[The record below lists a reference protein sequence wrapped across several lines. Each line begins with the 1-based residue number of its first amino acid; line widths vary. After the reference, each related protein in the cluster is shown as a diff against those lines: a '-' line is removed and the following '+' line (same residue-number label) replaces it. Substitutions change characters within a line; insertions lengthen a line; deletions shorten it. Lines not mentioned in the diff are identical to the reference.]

1 MANEIREKLVHY
13 SWILVYMT
21 TRSRQHDFVLDE
33 IFDIFF
39 LRMNKDPLQALRYP
53 EFRYFVISSF
63 LITVAQLVQEV
74 VIGYELYRITH
85 DPLAIGMIG
94 LVEAVPFIGLS
105 LFGGHLA
112 DRVSKKKIILVSIAG
127 IMVNSLFLH
136 FYTTESMRAE
146 LSSFALLAGIYS
158 AIFLIGVLRAFYSP
172 AAQSLRAFLIPREAY
187 ENASTW
193 GSSAWQSG
201 AIVGPM
207 IAGFSYLLFGFSNTL
222 LIVVGLVCGTFILQ
236 SLINDK
242 PVSASPKHESIVDS
256 LKEGIRFVY
265 KTKIILY
272 SISLDLFSVLF
283 GGVVAILPIF
293 AEDILHVGAEGLGL
307 LRSAPSIGAVITL
320 LLLSRHSPMKHA
332 WRNLLIVIA
341 AFGICILVFAF
352 STVMWLSLAALF
364 FSGAFDSVSVVI
376 RGTILQLMTPD
387 ELRGRVQSVN
397 GMFLSSSNELGGFE
411 SGLAA
416 KLFGTIPSVI
426 FGGTMTLV
434 IVAWVYTRSKELF
447 TIKLKS

>member
-1 MANEIREKLVHY
+1 MDF
-13 SWILVYMT
+13 ILE
-21 TRSRQHDFVLDE
+21 Q

-39 LRMNKDPLQALRYP
+39 TRMNKDSLQALRYP
-53 EFRYFVISSF
+53 EFRYFVIASF
-63 LITVAQLVQEV
+63 LITIAQLVQEV

-112 DRVSKKKIILVSIAG
+112 DRISKKKIILFAVAG
-127 IMVNSLFLH
+127 IAFCSLFLH
-136 FYTTESMRAE
+136 FYTTESMRAT
-146 LSSFALLAGIYS
+146 LSPFALLAGIYS
-158 AIFLIGVLRAFYSP
+158 VIFLIGVLRAFYSP
-172 AAQSLRAFLIPREAY
+172 AAQSLRAFLVPREAY

-193 GSSAWQSG
+193 GSSAWQTG

-207 IAGFSYLLFGFSNTL
+207 ISGFSYSLFGFSNTL
-222 LIVVGLVCGTFILQ
+222 LIVVALVCCTFVLL
-236 SLINDK
+236 SLIKDK
-242 PVSASPKHESIVDS
+242 PVTTTPKHESIIES

-265 KTKIILY
+265 KTKIIFY

-320 LLLSRHSPMKHA
+320 VLLSRHSPMNHA

-341 AFGICILVFAF
+341 AFGLCILVFAF
-352 STVMWLSLAALF
+352 STIMWLSFAALF
-364 FSGAFDSVSVVI
+364 FSGAFDSVSVI
-376 RGTILQLMTPD
+376 ISATILQLMTPD

-397 GMFLSSSNELGGFE
+397 GMFLSSSNELGAFE

-416 KLFGTIPSVI
+416 KLLGTIPSVV
-426 FGGTMTLV
+426 FGGTMTLI
-434 IVAWVYTRSKELF
+434 IVAWVYTRSKEMF
-447 TIKLKS
+447 SINLKN